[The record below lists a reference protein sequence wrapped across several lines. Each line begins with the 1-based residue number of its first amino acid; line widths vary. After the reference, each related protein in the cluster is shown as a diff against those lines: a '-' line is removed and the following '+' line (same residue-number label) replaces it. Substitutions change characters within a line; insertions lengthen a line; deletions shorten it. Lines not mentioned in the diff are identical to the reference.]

1 MTSELQE
8 LFAEPTLA
16 ELPKDT
22 ARGERI
28 EVEELS
34 DTVKEILPED
44 QLIEKKTKKTEFIIW
59 ESD

>member
-1 MTSELQE
+1 MASELQE

-34 DTVKEILPED
+34 DTVKEILSEYN
-44 QLIEKKTKKTEFIIW
+44 IEQN
-59 ESD
+59 